1 VSALWIQLPN
11 TWLLLGA
18 RKLLLFCSH
27 AGPSGA
33 TRFSAVGGHDHLSSF
48 EGCCVSLSFW
58 KRVCRPCTGSYAF
71 RLPLGELPTI
81 LMIVSQDSALEIMGT
96 LMRELRRAGGMTL
109 TGTAQA
115 AKIDKGHLSHVE
127 RGRDRPSR
135 ELVAFYEER
144 FNADG
149 QLWTLFIEAVAGTR
163 PRQRSSQAAA
173 SRYPL
178 PGDASTFVDDI
189 TPDAVIMPPGFQF
202 EKIWRIQNSGSVPWA
217 GRWLRR
223 LGPPAGL
230 GIPSSPVQVQIATTM
245 PGQTVDISVPIRAHN
260 QAGTAEVHWKMVD
273 DDGYEFFP
281 DRYPEG
287 IFTTVIVRDG
297 APDPKIRRLG

>member
-1 VSALWIQLPN
+1 MF
-11 TWLLLGA
+11 T
-18 RKLLLFCSH
+18 
-27 AGPSGA
+27 
-33 TRFSAVGGHDHLSSF
+33 GG
-48 EGCCVSLSFW
+48 
-58 KRVCRPCTGSYAF
+58 YAD

-81 LMIVSQDSALEIMGT
+81 LVGVRHNSALQTLGA
-96 LMRELRRAGGMTL
+96 LMRELREAGGMSL

-115 AKIDKGHLSHVE
+115 TGTSKGHLSHVE
-127 RGRDRPSR
+127 SGRDRPSW

-149 QLWTLFIEAVAGTR
+149 QLWAAFVEAVAGPR
-163 PRQRSSQAAA
+163 PRQRSSRAAVGG
-173 SRYPL
+173 YPI

-189 TPDAVIMPPGFQF
+189 TPDAIVMPPGFYF
-202 EKIWRIQNSGSVPWA
+202 EKIWRIRNSGTIPWV

-230 GIPSSPVQVQIATTM
+230 GIPSSPLQVQIATTM
-245 PGQTVDISVPIRAHN
+245 PGQTVDIAVPMRAHN
-260 QAGTAEVHWKMVD
+260 HAGTAEVHWKMVD
-273 DDGYEFFP
+273 DGGFEFFP

-297 APDPKIRRLG
+297 APNPKIRRLDDA

>member
-1 VSALWIQLPN
+1 M
-11 TWLLLGA
+11 
-18 RKLLLFCSH
+18 
-27 AGPSGA
+27 
-33 TRFSAVGGHDHLSSF
+33 
-48 EGCCVSLSFW
+48 
-58 KRVCRPCTGSYAF
+58 SY
-71 RLPLGELPTI
+71 
-81 LMIVSQDSALEIMGT
+81 DSALEILGA
-96 LMRELRRAGGMTL
+96 LMRELRRANGMSL
-109 TGTAQA
+109 TATAQA
-115 AKIDKGHLSHVE
+115 AGTDKGHLSHVE

-149 QLWTLFIEAVAGTR
+149 QLWSAFVEVVSGTR

-178 PGDASTFVDDI
+178 PGDVSTFVADI

-202 EKIWRIQNSGSVPWA
+202 EKIWRLQNSGTVPWS

-223 LGPPAGL
+223 IGAPAGL
-230 GIPSSPVQVQIATTM
+230 GIPSSPLQVEIAATM
-245 PGQTVDISVPIRAHN
+245 PGQMVDIVVPMRAHN

-297 APDPKIRRLG
+297 APNPEIRRLE